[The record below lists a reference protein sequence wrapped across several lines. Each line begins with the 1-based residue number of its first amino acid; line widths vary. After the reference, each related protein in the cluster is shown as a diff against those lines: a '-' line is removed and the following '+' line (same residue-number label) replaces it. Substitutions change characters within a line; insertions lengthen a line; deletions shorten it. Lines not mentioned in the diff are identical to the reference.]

1 MNGPE
6 RGRLDAS
13 SVVSTGSLVRID
25 RWTLRTHKQEVSERP
40 PDGLYLRVGKRILDV
55 LGASVGLL
63 IASPILLLCVVAIGL
78 DSGTPFFY
86 RQWRVG
92 LRGKP
97 FQIIKFRTMRLGADK
112 QGSRLTASGDARITK
127 VGRLLRKAKLDEI
140 PQLLN
145 VLRGE
150 MSLVGP
156 RPEVPEYAAHYTSE
170 ERNVLEVK
178 PGITGSAS
186 VAYIDEERLLA
197 EHPDKEN
204 FYVRTVMR
212 QKLLVDL
219 AYCRT
224 VSFFEDLRIM
234 FLTFGALVAPR
245 VALRLARADGPG
257 NRFDTAHHHPH
268 AA

>member
-1 MNGPE
+1 MNALE
-6 RGRLDAS
+6 RERLEAG
-13 SVVSTGSLVRID
+13 TGGSLFRID
-25 RWTLRTHKQEVSERP
+25 RWRIRTSRHEACERP
-40 PDGLYLRVGKRILDV
+40 PEGFYLRLGKRILDV

-63 IASPILLLCVVAIGL
+63 IASPVLLLCVVAIGL

-97 FQIIKFRTMRLGADK
+97 FRIFKLRTMRANADK

-156 RPEVPEYAAHYTSE
+156 RPEVPEYAAHYTRE
-170 ERNVLEVK
+170 ERTVLEVK

-197 EHPDKEN
+197 GQPDKEN

-245 VALRLARADGPG
+245 VAVRPARVDSSGSHI
-257 NRFDTAHHHPH
+257 NNAHHYPN